1 MYKKEFSNLN
11 ETYNKHL
18 YSGILGFFFKK
29 NHELMEINIDQL
41 KNKNDIQILEIG
53 GGTAPHINFL
63 KHNYK
68 NYYSIDIDENNEL
81 DNFYKNNYP
90 EIKYQK
96 FDGFNIPFTNN
107 FFDRIIISH
116 CLEHIVSP
124 EKFLFEM
131 LRVCKSE
138 GVISIALPTD
148 PGFLWRLGRF
158 FIKKFIQKKNHK
170 LSDLDYDY
178 VNAIEHVNSIFN
190 LRIIIK
196 KKFNVNSEIFFP
208 LSIKCTDL
216 NLFYI
221 VQIIKK

>member
-96 FDGFNIPFTNN
+96 FDGFNIPFNNN

-116 CLEHIVSP
+116 CLEHIVGP

-158 FIKKFIQKKNHK
+158 FIKKFIQKKTHK